1 MSGSAV
7 SKRYASALFDIALES
22 SQINEIEE
30 ELKVVKEVFQ
40 NEKALN
46 DVLNHPKVPAA
57 KKKELVQNAFG
68 SVAQPVL
75 HTIFLLIDR
84 HRTSI
89 VPDLTDEFVKLAN
102 KVRQTE
108 DAIVYSVKPLTDA
121 ETKSLSQVFAK
132 KAGVASLR
140 IRNEVQTDLIGG
152 VKVRIGNRIF
162 DGSVSGKLERIERQL
177 AGEIR

>member
-57 KKKELVQNAFG
+57 KKKELIQNAFG
-68 SVAQPVL
+68 SIAQPVL

-121 ETKSLSQVFAK
+121 ETASLSQVFAK

>member
-7 SKRYASALFDIALES
+7 SKRYASALFDIANES
-22 SQINEIEE
+22 AQLNQVEE
-30 ELKVVKEVFQ
+30 ELIVVKQVFQ

-57 KKKELVQNAFG
+57 KKKELIQNAFG
-68 SVAQPVL
+68 SLSQSVL
-75 HTIFLLIDR
+75 NTIFLLIDR
-84 HRTSI
+84 HRAAI
-89 VPDLTDEFVKLAN
+89 VPELTDEFIKLAN
-102 KVRQTE
+102 VARQTE

-121 ETKSLSQVFAK
+121 EMLPLSQVFAK

-152 VKVRIGNRIF
+152 IKVCIGNRIY
-162 DGSVSGKLERIERQL
+162 DGSVSGKLQRIERQL
-177 AGEIR
+177 AGENR